1 MKSFIIG
8 AAIVAVF
15 VLGLVGIYVSMANLG
30 VRHEAGIEAQVSQNQ
45 NKYSEFTQTAVEQM
59 GIAREYQGAV
69 KDVIREAIQ
78 GRFGENG
85 SQALLQAFNEA
96 YPANLDPDLYKKV
109 MQTVEAGRRD
119 FANEQK
125 MLISKVQAYKIDLK
139 SVWSGMWL
147 KQAGYPTLDLSEPQF
162 NPVVTGQTRDTFRT
176 GTDTGIKF

>member
-1 MKSFIIG
+1 MK
-8 AAIVAVF
+8 
-15 VLGLVGIYVSMANLG
+15 LGLILGGVIAVLALAFGGMYVSYSNLG

-69 KDVIREAIQ
+69 SKVIKEAIE

-139 SVWSGMWL
+139 SFWSGMWL
-147 KQAGYPTLDLSEPQF
+147 KQAGYPMLDLSEPQF

-176 GTDTGIKF
+176 GTDEGIKF